1 MTTKY
6 IIKKPITMQTSIRT
20 ELNEFSSN
28 ITLIK
33 IDFKTLTPEYK
44 MIKTSD
50 IPYNALQPRISLDIF

>member
-1 MTTKY
+1 
-6 IIKKPITMQTSIRT
+6 MQTSIRT